1 MNSGAPEE
9 GSSVNFA
16 SSAPSDAAMA
26 SVRAFFDNA
35 SALTRAE
42 ATALS
47 REYRRPR
54 QRNLHT
60 DQDFL
65 SAVTQ
70 GAWGP
75 AHDGAARQIR
85 AQARA
90 RAAVLVSWPRRAA
103 LARALEAAALA
114 VLSQADA
121 GHPLPDAL
129 CARLTAPYQRARLDL
144 PSRARAS
151 VA

>member
-1 MNSGAPEE
+1 MNIAPKP
-9 GSSVNFA
+9 
-16 SSAPSDAAMA
+16 PSDSAMA
-26 SVRAFFDNA
+26 CVRAFFDSA
-35 SALTRAE
+35 SALTREE

-47 REYRRPR
+47 REYRRRR
-54 QRNLHT
+54 QGNLHT

-65 SAVTQ
+65 AAVTQ
-70 GAWGP
+70 GSWGP

-90 RAAVLVSWPRRAA
+90 RAAVLVPWPRRGA
-103 LARALEAAALA
+103 LAGALEAAALA
-114 VLSQADA
+114 VLSQADE

-129 CARLTAPYQRARLDL
+129 CARLTAPCQKVRVDLLAR
-144 PSRARAS
+144 PRES

>member
-1 MNSGAPEE
+1 MRPKE

-16 SSAPSDAAMA
+16 PSASPSEAAMA
-26 SVRAFFDNA
+26 SVRAFFDSTNQ
-35 SALTRAE
+35 LTRE
-42 ATALS
+42 QATALS
-47 REYRRPR
+47 RQYRRTRP
-54 QRNLHT
+54 QNLHT

-65 SAVTQ
+65 AAVTQ
-70 GAWGP
+70 GSWGP

-90 RAAVLVSWPRRAA
+90 RAAVLVPWPRRAA
-103 LARALEAAALA
+103 LAAALEAAALA

-121 GHPLPDAL
+121 DHPLPEAL
-129 CARLTAPYQRARLDL
+129 CARLTAPYEQVREGLVS
-144 PSRARAS
+144 PPRAS